1 MSAAVRGRFRLYVL
15 YAISFVSF
23 FQADAIH
30 ASLNVLDVRFS
41 IMLFSFL
48 FVGDVIHPKVALV
61 IHGNNRSFRLT
72 QGVNFYRLLYLTS
85 QYFGIIQALT

>member
-1 MSAAVRGRFRLYVL
+1 MIALEAMSSAVSGRFRLYVL

-41 IMLFSFL
+41 SMLFSFL
-48 FVGDVIHPKVALV
+48 WLEVVVFFWM
-61 IHGNNRSFRLT
+61 NRLNYT
-72 QGVNFYRLLYLTS
+72 LGK
-85 QYFGIIQALT
+85 